1 MQIETVK
8 ELKNGY
14 LVNDSMSVPSD
25 PKNSDFQKIQKW
37 IAEGGAV
44 ESFDL
49 LAEAQAEKI
58 AQIKGAAAALI
69 LTTYP
74 THKQLNTLMSADA
87 TLIGGM
93 NLFISGIRAKSN
105 ELEAGLEGLSVEQIK
120 NYPIQF
126 TF

>member
-1 MQIETVK
+1 MK
-8 ELKNGY
+8 YLKNPETNQIVKGEA
-14 LVNDSMSVPSD
+14 
-25 PKNSDFQKIQKW
+25 F
-37 IAEGGAV
+37 GAYFDAWQELT
-44 ESFDL
+44 ESEIDAYEL
-49 LAEAQAEKI
+49 GQAKAEKI